1 MTRLYLLIGGLS
13 LIITLAGA
21 LWWSID
27 RNATDRARTDGL
39 QSTIETR
46 ERMDNADTGSGNASD
61 DADWLRE
68 RGSR

>member
-1 MTRLYLLIGGLS
+1 VTRLYLLIGGLS

-27 RNATDRARTDGL
+27 RNATNRARTDTM
-39 QSTIETR
+39 QDHISTR
-46 ERMDNADTGSGNASD
+46 DRMDNADTGNGNAAD
-61 DADWLRE
+61 DADWLRQ

>member
-1 MTRLYLLIGGLS
+1 MTRLYFLIGGLS

-39 QSTIETR
+39 QSTINNAGEYNEKAGT
-46 ERMDNADTGSGNASD
+46 DNGGWYRSLFPDAAD
-61 DADWLRE
+61 
-68 RGSR
+68 